1 MRGQAI
7 APENVSGLTAMSM
20 RCVLVIGRVHM
31 APTGRTASPMPAIV
45 SVVSIAEGFARDWIS
60 SNRLSR
66 PNVRSR

>member
-45 SVVSIAEGFARDWIS
+45 SVVSIAEGIARTSPSDFGLE
-60 SNRLSR
+60 RL
-66 PNVRSR
+66 RSPR